1 MIKFVVLTNSI
12 MQLKEIIQFLEEKAP
27 PSLQEGYDNSGLL
40 CGHPSMD
47 IKGAIICLDSTEEIV
62 EEAIRHGY
70 NLVIAHHPIIF
81 SGLKKLNGKNYIE
94 RTIIKAIKNDV
105 AIYAIHTNLD
115 NVIHG
120 VNAKIAEKLG
130 LINCRILSPMKNKL
144 LKLSTYV
151 PHEHAEKVK
160 EALFSA
166 GAGHIGNYSECSFTT
181 EGEGTFKGGESSNPV
196 YGEKNVRFKGH
207 ESKIEVILESHK
219 QHHVF
224 RALQEAHPYEEVAY
238 EFIALVNNWQEVGAG
253 MVGELTAE
261 IDTLDFLKS
270 LKTKMKTNTIRHT
283 KPISKSLK
291 KVAVCGGAGSFL
303 LEDAKRAGADIFIT
317 GDFKYHQFFDAD
329 GSIVIA
335 DIGHYESEQ
344 YTIELLGDWLSE
356 KFPTFAL
363 RLTEINTNPINYL

>member
-1 MIKFVVLTNSI
+1 
-12 MQLKEIIQFLEEKAP
+12 MQLKEIIQFLEDKAP
-27 PSLQEGYDNSGLL
+27 SSLQESYDNSGLI
-40 CGHPSMD
+40 CGHSSME
-47 IKGAIICLDSTEEIV
+47 IKGAIICLDSTEDVID
-62 EEAIRHGY
+62 EAIRHGF
-70 NLVIAHHPIIF
+70 NLVIAHHPIVF
-81 SGLKKLNGKNYIE
+81 SGIKKLNGKNYIE
-94 RTIIKAIKNDV
+94 RTIIKAIKNDI

-120 VNAKIAEKLG
+120 VNAKIAEKIG
-130 LINCRILSPMKNKL
+130 LVNCRILSPMKNKL

-181 EGEGTFKGGESSNPV
+181 VGEGTFKGGDGSNPV
-196 YGEKNVRFKGH
+196 YGEKNIRFKGH

-219 QHHVF
+219 QSQIF
-224 RALQEAHPYEEVAY
+224 SALKEAHPYEEVAY
-238 EFIALVNNWQEVGAG
+238 EFIVLANNWQDVGAG
-253 MVGELTAE
+253 MIGELPAE
-261 IDTLDFLKS
+261 MDATEFLKS
-270 LKTKMKTNTIRHT
+270 LKVKMKTDCIRHT
-283 KPISKSLK
+283 NTFNQEVK
-291 KVAVCGGAGSFL
+291 KIAICGGSGSFL

-329 GSIVIA
+329 GSIIIA

-363 RLTEINTNPINYL
+363 RLTEINTNPINYI

>member
-1 MIKFVVLTNSI
+1 
-12 MQLKEIIQFLEEKAP
+12 MQLKEIIQFLEDKAP
-27 PSLQEGYDNSGLL
+27 SSLQESYDNSGLI
-40 CGHPSMD
+40 CGHSAME
-47 IKGAIICLDSTEEIV
+47 IKGAIICLDSTEDMID
-62 EEAIRHGY
+62 EAIRHGF
-70 NLVIAHHPIIF
+70 NLVIAHHPIVF
-81 SGLKKLNGKNYIE
+81 SGIKKLNGKNYIE
-94 RTIIKAIKNDV
+94 RTIIKAIKNDI

-115 NVIHG
+115 NVFHG
-120 VNAKIAEKLG
+120 VNAKIAEKIG
-130 LINCRILSPMKNKL
+130 LVNCRILSPMKNKL

-181 EGEGTFKGGESSNPV
+181 NGEGTFKGDDSSNPV

-219 QHHVF
+219 QHQVF
-224 RALQEAHPYEEVAY
+224 SALIEAHPYEEVAY
-238 EFIALVNNWQEVGAG
+238 EFIALANNWQDVGAG
-253 MVGELTAE
+253 IIGELPSEMDATE
-261 IDTLDFLKS
+261 FLKS
-270 LKTKMKTNTIRHT
+270 LKVKMKTDCIRHT
-283 KPISKSLK
+283 NTLNKTIK
-291 KVAVCGGAGSFL
+291 KIAICGGSGSFL

-329 GSIVIA
+329 GSIIIA

-363 RLTEINTNPINYL
+363 RLTEINTNPINYI

>member
-1 MIKFVVLTNSI
+1 
-12 MQLKEIIQFLEEKAP
+12 MQLKEIIQFLEDKAP
-27 PSLQEGYDNSGLL
+27 SSLQESYDNSGLI
-40 CGHPSMD
+40 CGHSAME
-47 IKGAIICLDSTEEIV
+47 IKGAIICLDSTEDIID
-62 EEAIRHGY
+62 EAIRHGF
-70 NLVIAHHPIIF
+70 NLVIAHHPIVF
-81 SGLKKLNGKNYIE
+81 SGIKKLNGKNYIE
-94 RTIIKAIKNDV
+94 RTIIKAIKNDI

-120 VNAKIAEKLG
+120 VNAKIAEKIG
-130 LINCRILSPMKNKL
+130 LVNCRILSPMKNKL

-151 PHEHAEKVK
+151 PHEHSEKVK
-160 EALFSA
+160 EALFCA

-181 EGEGTFKGGESSNPV
+181 NGEGTFKGDDSSNPV

-219 QHHVF
+219 QHQVF
-224 RALQEAHPYEEVAY
+224 SALIEAHPYEEVAY
-238 EFIALVNNWQEVGAG
+238 EFIALANNWQDVGAG
-253 MVGELTAE
+253 IIGELPSEMDATE
-261 IDTLDFLKS
+261 FLKS
-270 LKTKMKTNTIRHT
+270 LKVKMKTDCIRHT
-283 KPISKSLK
+283 NTHNKTIK
-291 KVAVCGGAGSFL
+291 KIAICGGSGSFL

-329 GSIVIA
+329 GSIIIA

-363 RLTEINTNPINYL
+363 RLTEINTNPINYI

>member
-1 MIKFVVLTNSI
+1 

-27 PSLQEGYDNSGLL
+27 LSLQESYDNSGLI
-40 CGHPSMD
+40 CGHPLME
-47 IKGAIICLDSTEEIV
+47 IKGAIICLDSTEKVID
-62 EEAIRHGY
+62 EAIRHGY
-70 NLVIAHHPIIF
+70 NLVIAHHPIVF

-94 RTIIKAIKNDV
+94 RTIIKAIKNDI

-130 LINCRILSPMKNKL
+130 LLNCRILSPMKNKL

-151 PHEHAEKVK
+151 PEKEAESVK
-160 EALFSA
+160 EALFNA
-166 GAGHIGNYSECSFTT
+166 GAGHIGNYSECSFSTN
-181 EGEGTFKGGESSNPV
+181 GEGTFKGGDNSNPV
-196 YGEKNVRFKGH
+196 YGEKNIRFKGT
-207 ESKIEVILESHK
+207 EIKVEVILEKHK
-219 QHHVF
+219 QSNVF
-224 RALQEAHPYEEVAY
+224 QALKEAHPYEEVAY
-238 EFIALVNNWQEVGAG
+238 EIIELANSWQESGAG
-253 MVGELTAE
+253 LIGELPEET
-261 IDTLDFLKS
+261 DTLKFLKS
-270 LKTKMKTNTIRHT
+270 LKTKIKTECIRYTHPAF
-283 KPISKSLK
+283 KAAK
-291 KVAVCGGAGSFL
+291 KIAICGGAGSFL

-329 GSIVIA
+329 ETITIA

-344 YTIELLGDWLSE
+344 HTIELLGDWLSE